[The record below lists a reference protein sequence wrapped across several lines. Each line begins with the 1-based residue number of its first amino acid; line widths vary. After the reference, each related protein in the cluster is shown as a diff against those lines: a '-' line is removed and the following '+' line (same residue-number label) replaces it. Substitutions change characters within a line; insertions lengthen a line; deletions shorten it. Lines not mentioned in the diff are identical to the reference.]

1 MVSRPYGPLGGV
13 QSFLLTVL
21 SWFYT
26 NMFMFTHMWGVG
38 GEEIYLWHPAPG
50 SAVLV
55 DEEVHPAAK
64 QEPIQRI
71 GESQAV
77 E

>member
-1 MVSRPYGPLGGV
+1 MSGGGRGGSDNL
-13 QSFLLTVL
+13 SFVR
-21 SWFYT
+21 WF
-26 NMFMFTHMWGVG
+26 V
-38 GEEIYLWHPAPG
+38 EEDDDLWHPAAG
-50 SAVLV
+50 SAVV
-55 DEEVHPAAK
+55 KDEEVHPAAK